1 MAQSKVTM
9 SRFLTKMVQAQQS
22 GDTYEQKVKRLI
34 QDMIQDLAVTGEEW
48 IKVYPPPPP
57 PATRRTKN
65 GRIGVKKSY
74 WQRGVGWIQYGK
86 DGSRKVTTPSELLYT
101 KWTILRQ
108 GNVLTLTNP
117 ASYAPVVHW
126 QNTQKSYH
134 FRRGWRNEQ
143 QMLGYVTRYM
153 RSKYK
158 RRIMPL
164 IKVV

>member
-9 SRFLTKMVQAQQS
+9 SRFLTKLVQAEKS
-22 GDTYEQKVKRLI
+22 GDTYKQKVERLI
-34 QDMIQDLAVTGEEW
+34 DDIMTDVAMTAEEW

-65 GRIGVKKSY
+65 GRIGAKKSY
-74 WQRGVGWIQYGK
+74 WQRGVGWISYSK

-101 KWTILRQ
+101 KWVILRQ

-117 ASYAPVVHW
+117 ASYAPIVHW
-126 QNTQKSYH
+126 QSTQASYH
-134 FRRGWRNEQ
+134 AKRGWRNEQ
-143 QMLGYVTRYM
+143 QMLGYVSRYI
-153 RSKYK
+153 RKKYK
-158 RRIMPL
+158 KRIMPL